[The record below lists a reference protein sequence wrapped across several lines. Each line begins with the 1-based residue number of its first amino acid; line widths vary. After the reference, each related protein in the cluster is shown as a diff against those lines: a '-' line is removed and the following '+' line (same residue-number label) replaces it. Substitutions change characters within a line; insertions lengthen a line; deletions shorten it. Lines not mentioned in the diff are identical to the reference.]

1 MKMNLFE
8 KGPGILSGLKDCPR
22 FFSPATVSTGIIA
35 AIMGTTGPLVM
46 VLTAAQE
53 GMLPVEQAIAWVFSI
68 YFFGGVI
75 TLLMALWYKQPICG
89 ALSIPGLLLVGVV
102 LSEFSINEAVG
113 AYMIS
118 GFIVLLL
125 GLSGY
130 IKKVML
136 WLPQP
141 IIMGMIAGAM
151 LRFGIGI
158 ADGIEAAPL
167 MALITLVGWLL
178 LSRFIPRIPGVLGA
192 LVFGII
198 TAAAIGAA
206 DLSAFEF
213 SFASPM
219 LFRPAFSFDAFLSIA
234 IPLSIVVIGAENTQA
249 MGTLMSQDYKPPVN
263 TMIIISG
270 IGGIVAG
277 MFGGHN
283 ANIAGPM
290 TAITAGPE
298 SGPKEGRYVASVV
311 DGILFG
317 AAGIMAGAAASF
329 IGALPGPMINVIVGL
344 AMIGVLTN
352 AFSTA
357 FSGKY
362 QLGAFFAL
370 VIAASG
376 VSFLKIAAPFWALLG
391 GVLISLILEPGLFTG
406 DAEPEKPVA
415 GQNLESK

>member
-1 MKMNLFE
+1 MNLFE
-8 KGPGILSGLKDCPR
+8 KGPGILSGLKDCPKY
-22 FFSPATVSTGIIA
+22 FSPATASTGIIA

-46 VLTAAQE
+46 VLSAAEE
-53 GMLPVEQAIAWVFSI
+53 GMMSQEQAIAWVFSI
-68 YFFGGVI
+68 YFFGGII
-75 TLLMALWYKQPICG
+75 TLMMALWYKQPICG
-89 ALSIPGLLLVGVV
+89 AWSIPGLLLVGVV
-102 LSEFSINEAVG
+102 LAEFSINEAVG

-118 GFIVLLL
+118 GLIVLLL
-125 GLSGY
+125 GVSGY

-158 ADGIEAAPL
+158 ADGIEASPL
-167 MALITLVGWLL
+167 IALLTLLGWLL
-178 LSRFIPRIPGVLGA
+178 LTRFIPRIPGVLGA

-198 TAAAIGAA
+198 TAVAVGTA
-206 DLSAFEF
+206 DFSVFEF
-213 SFASPM
+213 SFARPM
-219 LFRPAFSFDAFLSIA
+219 VFVPVFSLDAFLSIA

-249 MGTLMSQDYKPPVN
+249 LGTLMSQDYKPPVN
-263 TMIIISG
+263 TMLIISG
-270 IGGIVAG
+270 LGGIVAG
-277 MFGGHN
+277 FFGGHN

-290 TAITAGPE
+290 TAITSGPE

-317 AAGIMAGAAASF
+317 AAGVMAGAAASF
-329 IGALPGPMINVIVGL
+329 IGALPGSMVNVIVGL

-357 FSGKY
+357 FSGRY

-370 VIAASG
+370 IIAASG
-376 VSFLKIAAPFWALLG
+376 VSFFKIAAPFWALLG
-391 GVLISLILEPGLFTG
+391 GVVISLILEPKQFSRDRGFNNNG
-406 DAEPEKPVA
+406 AD
-415 GQNLESK
+415 ESLKSEI

>member
-1 MKMNLFE
+1 MNLFE
-8 KGPGILSGLKDCPR
+8 KGPGVLSGLKDFPK

-35 AIMGTTGPLVM
+35 AIMGTTGPMVM
-46 VLTAAQE
+46 VLSAAE
-53 GMLPVEQAIAWVFSI
+53 GGMLPQEQAIAWVFSI
-68 YFFGGVI
+68 YFFGGII
-75 TLLMALWYKQPICG
+75 TLITALWYKQPICG
-89 ALSIPGLLLVGVV
+89 AWSIPGLLLVGVV
-102 LSEFSINEAVG
+102 LAEFSINEAVG

-118 GFIVLLL
+118 GLIVLLL
-125 GLSGY
+125 GLSGF

-158 ADGIEAAPL
+158 ADGLEASPFL
-167 MALITLVGWLL
+167 ALITLLGWLL
-178 LSRFIPRIPGVLGA
+178 LTRFIPRIPGVLGA

-198 TAAAIGAA
+198 AAVALGLA
-206 DLSAFEF
+206 DF
-213 SFASPM
+213 SVFQFIFARPM
-219 LFRPAFSFDAFLSIA
+219 IFKPAFSVDALLSIS
-234 IPLSIVVIGAENTQA
+234 IPLTIVVIGAENTQA
-249 MGTLMSQDYKPPVN
+249 MGALMSQGYKPPIN
-263 TMIIISG
+263 TMLILSG
-270 IGGIVAG
+270 IGGVIAG
-277 MFGGHN
+277 LFGGHN

-290 TAITAGPE
+290 TAITSGPE
-298 SGPKEGRYVASVV
+298 SGPVEGRYAASVV
-311 DGILFG
+311 NGILFG

-329 IGALPGPMINVIVGL
+329 IGALPGSMINVIVGL

-376 VSFLKIAAPFWALLG
+376 VSFFGIAAPFWALLG
-391 GVLISLILEPGLFTG
+391 GVFFSLVLEPDHFTN
-406 DAEPEKPVA
+406 DR
-415 GQNLESK
+415 ESGKQVGSVSSS

>member
-1 MKMNLFE
+1 MNLFE
-8 KGPGILSGLKDCPR
+8 KGPGIISGLKDFPR
-22 FFSPATVSTGIIA
+22 YLSPATVSTGIIA
-35 AIMGTTGPLVM
+35 AILGTTGPLVM

-53 GMLPVEQAIAWVFSI
+53 GMLPEEQAIAWVFSI

-89 ALSIPGLLLVGVV
+89 AWSIPGLLLVGVV
-102 LSEFSINEAVG
+102 LPEFSVNEAIG

-158 ADGIEAAPL
+158 AEGIAASPL
-167 MALITLVGWLL
+167 MALITLAGWLL

-192 LVFGII
+192 LIFGII
-198 TAAAIGAA
+198 TAVAVGAA
-206 DLSAFEF
+206 DLSSFEF

-249 MGTLMSQDYKPPVN
+249 MGSLMSQDYKPPVN

-277 MFGGHN
+277 LFGGHN

-298 SGPKEGRYVASVV
+298 SGPKEGRYAASVV
-311 DGILFG
+311 NGILFG
-317 AAGIMAGAAASF
+317 AAGVMAGAAASF
-329 IGALPGPMINVIVGL
+329 IGALPGPIINVIVGL

-357 FSGKY
+357 FSSKY

-391 GVLISLILEPGLFTG
+391 GVLISLILEPGIFIN
-406 DAEPEKPVA
+406 DSKDDKPYD
-415 GQNLESK
+415 E